1 MNKRSIYHLVK
12 RYPTENIS
20 ALLVAVLLLASCSFE
35 HDGDSDGKTSAAL
48 SVTSVSIS
56 KPITRSVTAISSGS
70 IGLFC
75 TAYNAYKAQSNVQ
88 YTYSSSSWS
97 ATTAILLDL
106 PIAEVCAYYP
116 YGAAGITSATDP
128 TSVTLTSQKYSSA
141 QDLSYDSVM
150 VSVYNPKVNFVMNH
164 AYSQITFSITRDAT
178 YPGACA
184 ISGISIANAGIK
196 TGTTLNMISGAY
208 AAGTT
213 GTVSYNPSIASLSSG
228 GSTTTSVLMVPVT
241 TAMAGNIVI
250 TFTVDGVPVTANLD
264 VASKGLTTLAAGTNY
279 NIPITV
285 KGAALSIGAVNVTDW
300 SDKATFD
307 GGDLQKPVV
316 NPQPESNSYIVA
328 PGATI
333 SIPVSRVTTAGVT
346 TLTSNWTADI
356 LWGAE
361 VLSGAPTIDIPRGY
375 ITVTAGITQGNAV
388 VYIKDNSGNIIWSW
402 HIWVTSYDP
411 NTTNLTASKNT
422 WMDRNLGA
430 LSNSSGDAS
439 YGLFYQ
445 WGRKDPFPNSGAT
458 NTTDQKELL
467 YSINHPDTFILMLAT
482 DTGDL
487 TEGSWSETAKT
498 VFDPCPV
505 GWRVPSVDAF
515 DLNLS
520 FTYDNYG
527 IYWDSYGFFPNAG
540 ALCYYTGTNVGLAG
554 PTVQIW
560 TSKSKTFLDAING
573 YYSPEKTLT
582 SHSETPAAGSSI
594 RCIKQ

>member
-12 RYPTENIS
+12 RYPAGNIS

-75 TAYNAYKAQSNVQ
+75 TAYNGYKVQSNVQ
-88 YTYSSSSWS
+88 YTYSSSIWS
-97 ATTAILLDL
+97 ATTATLLDL

-116 YGAAGITSATDP
+116 YGAANITSTTDP

-141 QDLSYDSVM
+141 QDLSYDSVL
-150 VSVYNPKVNFVMNH
+150 VSAYNPKVNFVMNH
-164 AYSQITFSITRDAT
+164 AYSRITFSITRDVT
-178 YPGACA
+178 YGGACA
-184 ISGISIANAGIK
+184 ISGIFIANAGIK
-196 TGTTLNMISGAY
+196 TGTTLNMISGVY

-213 GTVSYNPSIASLSSG
+213 GTVSYNPAIASLSSG

-241 TAMAGNIVI
+241 TAMTGNMVI

-285 KGAALSIGAVNVTDW
+285 KGAAISIGAVNVTDW
-300 SDKATFD
+300 LNEVTFD
-307 GGDLQKPVV
+307 GGDLGKAIV

-333 SIPVSRVTTAGVT
+333 SIPVSRVTTVGVT
-346 TLTSNWTADI
+346 TLTSNWTAGI
-356 LWGAE
+356 LWGAD
-361 VLSGAPTIDIPRGY
+361 VLSGTPTIDTSRGY

-411 NTTNLTASKNT
+411 NTTNLTISDNK

-445 WGRKDPFPNSGAT
+445 WGRKDPFPNSGTT

-467 YSINHPDTFILMLAT
+467 YSINHPDTFILMLTT

-505 GWRVPSVDAF
+505 GWRVPSVNAF
-515 DLNLS
+515 DLGLS
-520 FTYDNYG
+520 FTYDVSG
-527 IYWDSYGFFPNAG
+527 IYWNAYGFFPNAG
-540 ALCYYTGTNVGLAG
+540 DLGCYLGTNTKLVG
-554 PTVQIW
+554 PTVEIW
-560 TSKSKTFLDAING
+560 TSTSKTSLNAVNG
-573 YYSPEKTLT
+573 YYNPDKTLD
-582 SHSETPAAGSSI
+582 SGSEIAATGSSI